1 MESRI
6 RETLESWVLESG
18 IQFKESGIRNPS
30 STTKN
35 PESIIQDCL
44 RFPYTG
50 QCGSCSQMKSLG
62 EWHAF
67 GSSVLNIVHN
77 QFVLLIMSRQAW
89 FVEGEV
95 VIIIIKKVSRLL
107 LGVKWE
113 KRCWFKFSYLYAGG
127 SKVVTFFCQPRSQ
140 SSSTIP
146 DVTSHV
152 KLNRMTRFGLGTR
165 LFCCCLAVIFGN
177 WTKTSSIDYWSHRP
191 SVFEKSKTVRPVV
204 VSSDQKMI
212 L

>member
-1 MESRI
+1 MRNVFYSRSPHKKESGKVSLVESRI

-35 PESIIQDCL
+35 PESIIQDRL

-77 QFVLLIMSRQAW
+77 QLVLLIMSRQTW

-113 KRCWFKFSYLYAGG
+113 TRCWFKFSYLYAGG
-127 SKVVTFFCQPRSQ
+127 SKMVTFFFASLVLIRPRRFLMWRH
-140 SSSTIP
+140 
-146 DVTSHV
+146 TS
-152 KLNRMTRFGLGTR
+152 NSIGWRD
-165 LFCCCLAVIFGN
+165 LAWGRGCFVA
-177 WTKTSSIDYWSHRP
+177 
-191 SVFEKSKTVRPVV
+191 V
-204 VSSDQKMI
+204 
-212 L
+212 

>member
-77 QFVLLIMSRQAW
+77 QLVLLIMSRQAW

-113 KRCWFKFSYLYAGG
+113 KRCWFKFGYLYAGG
-127 SKVVTFFCQPRSQ
+127 SKMVTFFLPASFSIVLDDSWC
-140 SSSTIP
+140 
-146 DVTSHV
+146 DVTRQTQSDDAIWPGDKAVLLLFSCHIWQ
-152 KLNRMTRFGLGTR
+152 LN
-165 LFCCCLAVIFGN
+165 
-177 WTKTSSIDYWSHRP
+177 
-191 SVFEKSKTVRPVV
+191 
-204 VSSDQKMI
+204 
-212 L
+212 